1 MPDET
6 CIEPRIGVG
15 CRSGDDGAAGAKGPD
30 WVIAELAERQH
41 GVVARRQLLDAGL
54 CPRTIGLRLERG
66 SLHGIHLGVY
76 SVGHSVLGKN
86 GRWMAAVLACGPGAV
101 LSHRSAAMAW
111 GLLRISGLPEVTRPG
126 KFRPRRGIVARFAS
140 VPSDE
145 RGVVDGIPL
154 TSVPRTILD
163 LAVLGNRTHVRRALH
178 EAEVQ
183 RLDDA
188 LSVADLLQRYPRRPG
203 TRLLRELLGS
213 DLVAEGVTVNDFEE
227 LFEAL
232 VEKHD
237 LPRPRFNAD
246 LAVAGRILRP
256 DCLWPDH
263 GLIVELDGRAT
274 HETRRAF
281 ESDRK
286 RDRTLLAAGW
296 RVMRVTWRQLQDGPD
311 TVAADLRSAL
321 HVTRPASSP
330 V

>member
-1 MPDET
+1 MPT
-6 CIEPRIGVG
+6 KWGLPAVSGVQLSLG
-15 CRSGDDGAAGAKGPD
+15 VDQ
-30 WVIAELAERQH
+30 VIAEMAARQH
-41 GVVARRQLLDAGL
+41 GVVARRQLLQAG
-54 CPRTIGLRLERG
+54 IGSDRIKGRIQRG
-66 SLHGIHLGVY
+66 QLHSLHPGVY
-76 SVGHSVLGKN
+76 AVGHLVVDRE
-86 GRWMAAVLACGPGAV
+86 GRWMAGVLACGPDAV
-101 LSHRSAAMAW
+101 LSHRSAAQLW
-111 GLLRISGLPEVTRPG
+111 GLLRRSAIEIEVTRSTGWRGQPG
-126 KFRPRRGIVARFAS
+126 LAIHRGSI
-140 VPSDE
+140 PSDE
-145 RGVVDGIPL
+145 RMVVDGIPV
-154 TSVPRTILD
+154 TTVPRTILD
-163 LAVLGNRTHVRRALH
+163 LAVLGNWTQVKRALH

-188 LSVADLLQRYPRRPG
+188 LSVADLLQRYPCRPG

-237 LPRPRFNAD
+237 LPWPRFNAD

-274 HETRRAF
+274 HGTRRAF
-281 ESDRK
+281 ESDRE

-296 RVMRVTWRQLQDGPD
+296 RVMRVTWRQLQDDPD
-311 TVAADLRSAL
+311 TVATDLQSAL